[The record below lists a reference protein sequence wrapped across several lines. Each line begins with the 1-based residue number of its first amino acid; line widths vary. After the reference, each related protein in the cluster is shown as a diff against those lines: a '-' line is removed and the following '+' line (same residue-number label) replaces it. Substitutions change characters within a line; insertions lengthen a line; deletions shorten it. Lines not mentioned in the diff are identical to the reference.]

1 MRHALLTAAFL
12 GAASLLPF
20 ASPAEAADRRVEV
33 VNASGR
39 TMTEFYASNTNR
51 SSWEEDI
58 LGNDVLP
65 AGRSVTINIDDGS
78 GACRFDFHGG
88 AGWWP
93 PRRAAQH
100 QRLRGQPPHGAVKP
114 SNVLLP
120 APWPGGLLPRSRS
133 ACLKNPTC
141 LDTGGKKEIHR
152 YAP

>member
-78 GACRFDFHGG
+78 GACRFDFMAVLDGG
-88 AGWWP
+88 
-93 PRRAAQH
+93 RRVE
-100 QRLRGQPPHGAVKP
+100 QRNI
-114 SNVLLP
+114 NVCEV
-120 APWPGGLLPRSRS
+120 SRH
-133 ACLKNPTC
+133 TV
-141 LDTGGKKEIHR
+141 R
-152 YAP
+152 